1 MNPEEILDF
10 NSPFDTGKVD
20 MLDRIM
26 NILYGPSN
34 PQDRDMAHKIINEF
48 KQNPQ
53 AWLYADTILEMS
65 NSPNTKF
72 FALSILEDA
81 INVSRILYL

>member
-1 MNPEEILDF
+1 MNPDLMLDF
-10 NSPFDTGKVD
+10 NSPMNMEKVQV
-20 MLDRIM
+20 LDNIM

-53 AWLYADTILEMS
+53 AWLYADTILELS
-65 NSPNTKF
+65 TSPNTKF

-81 INVSRILYL
+81 INVSN